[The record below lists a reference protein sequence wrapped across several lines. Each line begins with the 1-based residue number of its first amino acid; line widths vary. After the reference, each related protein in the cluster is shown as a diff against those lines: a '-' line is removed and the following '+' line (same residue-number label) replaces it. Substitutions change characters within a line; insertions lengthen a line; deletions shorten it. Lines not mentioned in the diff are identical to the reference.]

1 MGFNALIGC
10 DIKARLIFIF
20 SFGEPI
26 RINIYIC
33 VGYVKIKVL
42 WFILS
47 YKKGLCFLKTWGM

>member
-47 YKKGLCFLKTWGM
+47 YKKGFFFKS